1 MSPLLR
7 HIICLTLL
15 LLPAGVFAQLSGNDT
30 IRLGAIEEKGGIY
43 PLIFLDEVETRT
55 TYLSEE
61 DRVRRNRLR
70 RDIYITYPYAI
81 AAAAILKDVNQNLER
96 MDSRKDRKR
105 YLKQIDHKLDV
116 TFKDPLK
123 NLSVDQGHVLIKLIN
138 RQTGQNCYSI
148 IRELKN
154 GFSAMIWQSV
164 GLVFNNNLRR
174 EYDPTGNDSEME
186 AMVQVLEAS
195 SNYRYQLYMQ
205 QEIMKKIPPTVSK

>member
-1 MSPLLR
+1 M
-7 HIICLTLL
+7 
-15 LLPAGVFAQLSGNDT
+15 FAQLSGNDT